1 MARYG
6 ASRRRSKGKH
16 MSASIQDVAK
26 AAHVSIST
34 VSRSFTRPELVSE
47 ATREKVLRIADELNF
62 STSRSAAALKTG
74 RSMRVAL
81 LMSDHI
87 RLWFSASVIEG
98 LNQVLHAEGYDIS
111 IFQISSIEERH
122 EFFEMLPVRRNAD
135 AVIVASFD
143 ADEAE
148 IAQLSSVGVP
158 IVGINSVMP
167 RELGFTA
174 AINIDDE
181 QGSIL
186 AARHLI
192 SLGHRDIAYVR
203 TNRDVSLHFSVQQRF
218 DAFMECCAH
227 SGISPTVIEAPE
239 GPDRIR
245 RVLTKLMSL
254 EHMPTAIAC
263 QEDGIAEPPIFQ
275 LEPSGFDVP
284 GANSVIGYDNS
295 FYADDIG
302 LTTIAQDP
310 IAMARK
316 AAKMTIELIDGERP
330 DHLFDVVPA
339 ELIVRSSTAKCPT
352 E

>member
-1 MARYG
+1 MN
-6 ASRRRSKGKH
+6 
-16 MSASIQDVAK
+16 ASIQDVAK

-34 VSRSFTRPELVSE
+34 VSRSFTRPELVSA
-47 ATREKVLRIADELNF
+47 ATREKVLRIAEELNF

-74 RSMRVAL
+74 RAMRVAL

-111 IFQISSIEERH
+111 IFQISSIEGRRD
-122 EFFEMLPVRRNAD
+122 FFEMLPVRRNAD

-143 ADEAE
+143 ADETE
-148 IAQLSSVGVP
+148 IAQLASANVP
-158 IVGINSVMP
+158 ILGINSVMP

-174 AINIDDE
+174 AVNIDDT

-192 SLGHRDIAYVR
+192 NLGHRDIAYVR

-218 DAFMECCAH
+218 DSFMECCAG
-227 SGISPTVIEAPE
+227 SGISPTVIVAQE

-245 RVLTKLMSL
+245 RVLTDLMSL
-254 EHMPTAIAC
+254 ERMPTAIAC
-263 QEDGIAEPPIFQ
+263 QEDGIAVPLIFQ
-275 LEPSGFDVP
+275 LERSGYEVP
-284 GANSVIGYDNS
+284 NDISVIGYDNS
-295 FYADDIG
+295 FYANDIG

-310 IAMARK
+310 IEM
-316 AAKMTIELIDGERP
+316 AKMAAEMTVKLIEGEKP
-330 DHLFDVVPA
+330 EHLFRMIPA
-339 ELIVRSSTAKCPT
+339 ELVVRSSTAKYIA
-352 E
+352 

>member
-1 MARYG
+1 MN
-6 ASRRRSKGKH
+6 
-16 MSASIQDVAK
+16 ASIQDVAK

-34 VSRSFTRPELVSE
+34 VSRSFTRPELVSA
-47 ATREKVLRIADELNF
+47 ATREKVLRIAEELNF

-74 RSMRVAL
+74 RAMRVAL

-111 IFQISSIEERH
+111 IFQISSIEERRD
-122 EFFEMLPVRRNAD
+122 FFEMLPVRRNAD

-143 ADEAE
+143 ADETE
-148 IAQLSSVGVP
+148 IAQLASANVP
-158 IVGINSVMP
+158 IIRINSVMP

-174 AINIDDE
+174 AVNIDDT

-192 SLGHRDIAYVR
+192 NLGHRDIAYVR

-218 DAFMECCAH
+218 DSFMECCAG
-227 SGISPTVIEAPE
+227 SGISPTVIVAQE

-245 RVLTKLMSL
+245 RVLTDLMSL
-254 EHMPTAIAC
+254 ERMPTAIAC
-263 QEDGIAEPPIFQ
+263 QEDGIAVPLIFQ
-275 LEPSGFDVP
+275 LERSGYEVP
-284 GANSVIGYDNS
+284 NDISVIGYDNS
-295 FYADDIG
+295 FYANDIG

-310 IAMARK
+310 IEM
-316 AAKMTIELIDGERP
+316 AKMAAEMTVKLIEGEKP
-330 DHLFDVVPA
+330 EHLFRMIPA
-339 ELIVRSSTAKCPT
+339 ELVVRSSTAKYIA
-352 E
+352 